1 MPIFNFI
8 TCIYVIKRNTHN
20 NSTYMPENVD
30 LFLCF
35 LVDSP
40 SLLLCNSITHTHTH
54 PRTRQGPKTK
64 NKNKPT
70 RNKDQPLK
78 EPIKIK
84 GRITA
89 QCPTLGPHMNLL
101 FHSHSFS

>member
-20 NSTYMPENVD
+20 NSTYMLGNVD

-54 PRTRQGPKTK
+54 THTQDKAQKQKTK
-64 NKNKPT
+64 INQHET
-70 RNKDQPLK
+70 
-78 EPIKIK
+78 KIN
-84 GRITA
+84 
-89 QCPTLGPHMNLL
+89 H
-101 FHSHSFS
+101 